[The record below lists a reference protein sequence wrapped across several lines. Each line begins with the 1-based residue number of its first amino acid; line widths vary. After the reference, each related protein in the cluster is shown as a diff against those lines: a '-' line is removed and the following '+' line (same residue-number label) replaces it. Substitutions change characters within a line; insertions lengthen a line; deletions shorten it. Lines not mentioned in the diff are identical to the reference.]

1 MKKIFL
7 LPFLILVFA
16 FSAFGQSEIYG
27 RVVEIVDGKT
37 VVILVSTG
45 SKFTAELQYLEVP
58 ESEQPLHQ
66 TVVDHLR
73 QIALNQKIVFK
84 AHRLVNTKTIGQLM
98 VGGVDVSQQMIR
110 DGAAWYNVEEQSGL
124 DNERSAVYR
133 QNEAQ
138 AKADKLGVWSIADLK
153 PSWQIRAE
161 RAEIARQNERL
172 AAEKAAKSAQEAAAA
187 EAKNK
192 KAASAARPKLN
203 SEAKMWAAGD
213 EAKMPANYQNVGGLL
228 VGYNP
233 QFKFGIVATPLVKFQ
248 LLDQGESHEV
258 GVGAGYFYADS
269 GAKGRESF
277 YFVGIESESVNFN
290 FLEANEMTVFADK
303 QKINIGKAKRR
314 GIERAGSVK
323 ESLSYQISPAILAK
337 IVNAKNVE
345 VKVGKYRGKPGDE
358 ILTMLRNL
366 LNASA

>member
-1 MKKIFL
+1 MKNIFRL
-7 LPFLILVFA
+7 LFLTVIFCLPAFA
-16 FSAFGQSEIYG
+16 QSEIYG
-27 RVVEIVDGKT
+27 RVTDVVDGKT

-58 ESEQPLHQ
+58 ETDQPLHQ
-66 TVVDHLR
+66 TVIDHLR
-73 QIALNQKIVFK
+73 QIALDQKIVFK
-84 AHRLVNTKTIGQLM
+84 AHRLIGTKTVGQLT

-110 DGAAWYNVEEQSGL
+110 DGAAWYNTEEQNGL
-124 DNERSAVYR
+124 DNERSVIYQ
-133 QNEAQ
+133 QNETQ

-161 RAEIARQNERL
+161 RAEIARQNEL
-172 AAEKAAKSAQEAAAA
+172 IAAEKAAKLAQETAET

-192 KAASAARPKLN
+192 KAAVPARPKLN
-203 SEAKMWAAGD
+203 SEAKIWAAND
-213 EAKMPANYQNVGGLL
+213 EAKMPADFQNVGGLL

-233 QFKFGIVATPLVKFQ
+233 QFKFGVVATPLLKFQ

-258 GVGAGYFYADS
+258 GIGAGYFYADS
-269 GAKGRESF
+269 DTKGRESF

-314 GIERAGSVK
+314 AVQREGSVK
-323 ESLSYQISPAILAK
+323 ETLTYEISHTVLDK

-366 LNASA
+366 VNASA